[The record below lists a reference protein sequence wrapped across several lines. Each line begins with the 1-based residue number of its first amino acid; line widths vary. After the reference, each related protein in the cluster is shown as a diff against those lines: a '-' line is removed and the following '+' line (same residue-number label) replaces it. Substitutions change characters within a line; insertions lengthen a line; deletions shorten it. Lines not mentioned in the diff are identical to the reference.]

1 MAKSNSRELERKCIK
16 MQFLSVFQDIAKI
29 ANFWWKNADAS
40 STQVVCH
47 MIYLFSGFALAN
59 DGITML
65 SFINV

>member
-1 MAKSNSRELERKCIK
+1 
-16 MQFLSVFQDIAKI
+16 MQFLSVFHDIAKI